1 MKKQDIMFDS
11 LLLISGL
18 ILCDFEVGNM
28 NRNIRLKWLL
38 LRLIEKKLSFV
49 NLKHIWI
56 YLENLSAA
64 GHNWLKSIIEK
75 LWTRDFWRVRI
86 GVDRPATKD
95 QIVDWVLSSFK
106 PNEKE
111 LLVEKQD
118 EIFNLIDEFLTKKK

>member
-1 MKKQDIMFDS
+1 M
-11 LLLISGL
+11 
-18 ILCDFEVGNM
+18 
-28 NRNIRLKWLL
+28 
-38 LRLIEKKLSFV
+38 
-49 NLKHIWI
+49 
-56 YLENLSAA
+56 
-64 GHNWLKSIIEK
+64 
-75 LWTRDFWRVRI
+75 RI